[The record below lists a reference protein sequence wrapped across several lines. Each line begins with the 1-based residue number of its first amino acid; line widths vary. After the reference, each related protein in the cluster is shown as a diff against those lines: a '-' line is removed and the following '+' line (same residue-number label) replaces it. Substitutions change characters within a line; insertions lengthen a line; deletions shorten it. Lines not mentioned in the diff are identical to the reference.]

1 MRPWHMML
9 WLVNYYD
16 TSLEKFKEVIITLMI
31 IANYNAQLEQMDQ
44 NHLWTLVY
52 PRYSLII
59 GTIMTMK
66 IFLL

>member
-16 TSLEKFKEVIITLMI
+16 TSAEKFKEVIITLMI
-31 IANYNAQLEQMDQ
+31 IANWSAQLEKMEQ
-44 NHLWTLVY
+44 NHLLTLVY
-52 PRYSLII
+52 PPYSLII

>member
-1 MRPWHMML
+1 MRPWYMML
-9 WLVNYYD
+9 WLVNYYN
-16 TSLEKFKEVIITLMI
+16 TSPEKFKEVIITLMI
-31 IANYNAQLEQMDQ
+31 ITNYNVQLEQMKQ

-52 PRYSLII
+52 PPYSLII